1 MHGIGE
7 IGEQLR
13 RVTARV
19 RPGKRGFG
27 SGVVWRPDGTVVTNA
42 HVASG
47 GVVEVELWNGQR
59 YRGDVTAQ
67 DPRRDLAVVRVQA
80 EELEAASPGDSDA
93 VRPGEVVVA
102 IGNPMGFAGAMSTGV
117 VHSVGALPGM
127 GSQRWIRADVRLA
140 PGNSGGPL
148 ADTRGRVIGINTAVV
163 NGLGVAAP
171 AASVAALLR
180 RRSLGV
186 VLQPVRSGLAI
197 VEVLPNGAAARS
209 SLRPGDVLL
218 CSTDDLTGALE
229 SDAEV
234 LRLRFVRGARVR
246 EVAVAA

>member
-1 MHGIGE
+1 MRGIGE

-19 RPGKRGFG
+19 RTGKRGLG
-27 SGVVWRPDGTVVTNA
+27 SGVVWRQDGTVVTNA
-42 HVASG
+42 HVAG
-47 GVVEVELWNGQR
+47 GGAVEVELWDGRR
-59 YRGDVTAQ
+59 YTGDVTAQ
-67 DPRRDLAVVRVQA
+67 DPRRDLAVVRVRA
-80 EELEAASPGDSDA
+80 DGLEAASPGNSDA

-117 VHSVGALPGM
+117 VHSVGVLPGM

-148 ADTRGRVIGINTAVV
+148 ADTRGSVIGINTAVI

-171 AASVAALLR
+171 VSSVLALLR

-197 VEVLPNGAAARS
+197 VEVAPNGAAARS

-218 CSTDDLTGALE
+218 CSTDDLTDALE
-229 SDAEV
+229 SGAGV
-234 LRLRFVRGARVR
+234 LTLRFVRDARVR

>member
-13 RVTARV
+13 RVTARILA
-19 RPGKRGFG
+19 GNRGFG

-42 HVASG
+42 HVADG
-47 GVVEVELWNGQR
+47 GAVEVELWDGRR
-59 YRGDVTAQ
+59 YAGDVTAQ
-67 DPRRDLAVVRVQA
+67 DPRRDLAIVRVH
-80 EELEAASPGDSDA
+80 EDGLEAASPGNSDA

-102 IGNPMGFAGAMSTGV
+102 VGNPMGFAGALSTGV

-127 GSQRWIRADVRLA
+127 GRQRWIRADVRLA

-148 ADTRGRVIGINTAVV
+148 ADTSGRVVGINTAVV

-171 AASVAALLR
+171 AASVLALLR

-197 VEVLPNGAAARS
+197 VEVAPNGAAERS

-218 CSTDDLTGALE
+218 CSTDDLTDALE
-229 SDAEV
+229 SGSEV
-234 LRLRFVRGARVR
+234 LRLRFVRDARVR